1 MEIKVSIFE
10 YDKEKEEKKLR
21 KAEYEHGLEDGRQ
34 EGISIGKEAGRQEG
48 ISIGKEAGRQES
60 LAELITKMYKNGF
73 TVEQISSAID
83 KSVEEIKE
91 ILNRDDI

>member
-1 MEIKVSIFE
+1 MEIRVSIFE

-34 EGISIGKEAGRQEG
+34 EGISIGKEAGRQE
-48 ISIGKEAGRQES
+48 S

-73 TVEQISSAID
+73 TVEQISTAID

-91 ILNRDDI
+91 ILNRDAI